1 MENPLI
7 MLFKSK
13 TKTAIV
19 LLILLLFIG
28 VLGFRLISNYS
39 WIDAVYMTV
48 ITVTTVGF
56 GEVHPLDSQAKI
68 FTVFLILTSVVI
80 VGYAFKIMAMLGGI
94 ILGISESLFSG
105 LINSDYKDVFNFSL
119 LVVILIC
126 RPQGLLGRPL
136 VAKV

>member
-13 TKTAIV
+13 IRTAIV

-56 GEVHPLDSQAKI
+56 GEVHPLDPQAKI

-80 VGYAFKIMAMLGGI
+80 VGYAFKIITEYI
-94 ILGISESLFSG
+94 ICLLYT
-105 LINSDYKDVFNFSL
+105 SDAADE
-119 LVVILIC
+119 
-126 RPQGLLGRPL
+126 
-136 VAKV
+136 

>member
-1 MENPLI
+1 
-7 MLFKSK
+7 
-13 TKTAIV
+13 
-19 LLILLLFIG
+19 
-28 VLGFRLISNYS
+28 
-39 WIDAVYMTV
+39 MTV

>member
-13 TKTAIV
+13 IRTAIV

-56 GEVHPLDSQAKI
+56 GEVHPLDPQAKI

-80 VGYAFKIMAMLGGI
+80 VGYAFKIITEYI
-94 ILGISESLFSG
+94 ISKNNISELKQKKMQKKSTLFP
-105 LINSDYKDVFNFSL
+105 I
-119 LVVILIC
+119 I
-126 RPQGLLGRPL
+126 
-136 VAKV
+136 